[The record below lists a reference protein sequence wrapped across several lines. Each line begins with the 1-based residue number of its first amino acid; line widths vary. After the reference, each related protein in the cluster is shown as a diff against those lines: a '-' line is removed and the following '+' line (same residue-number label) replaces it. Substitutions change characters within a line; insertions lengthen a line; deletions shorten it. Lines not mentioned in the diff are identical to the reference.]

1 MPPVLKIVH
10 RVNDPLTL
18 KNIPSKFGIEMDLH
32 AYGDRLVVHHDA
44 FLDSVDF
51 SQWLDSYNH
60 KLVILNI
67 KEEGIESRVL
77 DQITSR
83 GIKNFFML
91 DLSFPAIVKLTRR
104 GEKRIAVRV
113 SDYETVTSAMTLAGQ
128 VNWIWLDVFN
138 GIPINQKEFN
148 QLKMA
153 GFQICL
159 VSPELHGRDPSEI
172 VPFKTKM
179 KELKFNVDAICTK
192 YPEIW

>member
-91 DLSFPAIVKLTRR
+91 DLSFP
-104 GEKRIAVRV
+104 
-113 SDYETVTSAMTLAGQ
+113 
-128 VNWIWLDVFN
+128 
-138 GIPINQKEFN
+138 
-148 QLKMA
+148 
-153 GFQICL
+153 
-159 VSPELHGRDPSEI
+159 VSPPR
-172 VPFKTKM
+172 
-179 KELKFNVDAICTK
+179 
-192 YPEIW
+192 